1 LKYPGYKYFY
11 AVTDFLILSLSFVLS
26 NGLYNIFYLSKP
38 FGIFNLSGEE
48 FALLIASNIVFILIF
63 QYFHLYKIN
72 VFLTRSAQMITIIK
86 SMLYGVFFI
95 IVISFFLKIPIIS
108 DSRLFIAIY
117 FLMASALMFLIRVM
131 LVSYIY
137 KKLLG
142 NNLFRRSVVIVGT
155 GKTALILAQKIS
167 FEDSIGVKVV
177 GFVDDILP
185 RGSRIFKNLKVIS
198 GINELESLK
207 EKISFNEIVVCLD
220 RVDHDHLLKIIDRC
234 MKLNVNV
241 KVASGLFGIIQEK
254 IFSEQYHDIPVID
267 ISNKIHFGLYAI
279 FKRIFDF
286 FGALTGILIFSPFFI
301 VIGLIIKLSSK
312 GPVIFRQVRIGKDGK
327 KFDFYKFRSMK
338 VIEGED
344 HERAVDMIK
353 FMKAKGNGSGNGNV
367 KIINE
372 SRITGI
378 GKFLRKY
385 SLDEMPQLFNV
396 IRGDMSLVG
405 PRPCLPYEYENY
417 DTWQKRRLSVLPG
430 CTGLWQVTARS
441 EVNFNDSVIID
452 LYYISNISPW
462 LDLQLILK
470 TVPVMLFAR
479 GGK

>member
-11 AVTDFLILSLSFVLS
+11 AATDFLILSLSFIIS
-26 NGLYNIFYLSKP
+26 NGLYNILYRSKP
-38 FGIFNLSGEE
+38 FGIFFLNPEE
-48 FALLIASNIVFILIF
+48 VALLIASNIVFILIF
-63 QYFHLYKIN
+63 QFFHLYKIN

-86 SMLYGVFFI
+86 SLLYGVFFI

-117 FLMASALMFLIRVM
+117 FHIAAALMFLLRVM
-131 LVSYIY
+131 LISYIY

-142 NNLFRRSVVIVGT
+142 NNLFRRRVVIIGT

-167 FEDSIGVKVV
+167 FEDSIGVEVV
-177 GFVDDILP
+177 GFADDILP
-185 RGSRIFKNLKVIS
+185 CGSRIFRNLRVIS
-198 GINELESLK
+198 GINDLELLK
-207 EKISFNEIVVCLD
+207 EKINFNEIIICMD
-220 RVDHDHLLKIIDRC
+220 RADHDHLLKIMDRC
-234 MKLNVNV
+234 MKLNVIV

-254 IFSEQYHDIPVID
+254 IFSEQYHNIPVID

-279 FKRIFDF
+279 VKRIIDF
-286 FGALTGILIFSPFFI
+286 FGALSGLLIFSPFFL

-312 GPVIFRQVRIGKDGK
+312 GPVIFRQVRIGKDGN

-338 VIEGED
+338 VIDGED
-344 HERAVDMIK
+344 TARASDMIN
-353 FMKAKGNGSGNGNV
+353 FMKSKNKNGSS

-372 SRITGI
+372 SRITGV

-396 IRGDMSLVG
+396 LKGDMSLVG
-405 PRPCLPYEYENY
+405 PRPCLPYEYEHY
-417 DTWQKRRLSVLPG
+417 DSWQKRRLSVLPG

-441 EVNFNDSVIID
+441 EVNFNDSVVID

>member
-11 AVTDFLILSLSFVLS
+11 AVSDFLILSFSFIIS
-26 NGLYNIFYLSKP
+26 NGLYNIFYKSKP
-38 FGIFNLSGEE
+38 FGFFSLNGEE
-48 FALLIASNIVFILIF
+48 FALLLASNIVFILIF

-86 SMLYGVFFI
+86 SMLYGVIFI

-117 FLMASALMFLIRVM
+117 FNVAAGLMFIFRVI
-131 LVSYIY
+131 LLSYVY
-137 KKLLG
+137 KKHLG
-142 NNLFRRSVVIVGT
+142 TNLFRRRVVIVGT
-155 GKTALILAQKIS
+155 GKTAMILAQKIS
-167 FEDSIGVKVV
+167 FENSIGVEVV

-185 RGSRIFKNLKVIS
+185 YGSRIFKNLKVIS
-198 GINELESLK
+198 GLNDIESLK
-207 EKISFNEIVVCLD
+207 EKINFNEIIICLD
-220 RVDHDHLLKIIDRC
+220 RADHEHLLQIIDRC
-234 MKLNVNV
+234 MKLNVVV
-241 KVASGLFGIIQEK
+241 KVTSGLFGVIEER
-254 IFSEQYHDIPVID
+254 IFSEQYHEIPVID
-267 ISNKIHFGLYAI
+267 ISTKIHFGMYAVI
-279 FKRIFDF
+279 KRIFDF
-286 FGALTGILIFSPFFI
+286 FGGFSGLLILSPFFLI
-301 VIGLIIKLSSK
+301 IGLIIKLTSR
-312 GPVIFRQVRIGKDGK
+312 GPVIFKQIRIGKDGK

-338 VIEGED
+338 VIKGED
-344 HERAVDMIK
+344 HKRASDMIS
-353 FMKAKGNGSGNGNV
+353 FMKSKNKDGSS

-385 SLDEMPQLFNV
+385 SLDELPQLLNV
-396 IRGDMSLVG
+396 LRGEMSLVG
-405 PRPCLPYEYENY
+405 PRPCLPYEYEHY
-417 DTWQKRRLSVLPG
+417 DSWQKRRLSVLPG